1 LNQNLVT
8 IPPGCRYSVN
18 GIEMNVLIAG
28 SGPDVLLLHGFPDSH
43 KLWRHQVPALVA
55 AGFRVIAPDLRGYGL
70 TEIPKGGISAYRM
83 DQLVADV
90 VSLLNVLGVS
100 KVRLVGHDWGAAIG
114 WQAAILHP
122 DRIDRYVA
130 ISVGHPTS
138 FKRGGLKQK
147 LSSWYMLMFQLHGF
161 AEWLLSV
168 NDFKLFGRLSGFP
181 QEVPNWRADLG
192 RPGRLTAAL
201 SYYRANIALILSSD
215 SGNVTVPVMGIWSAE
230 DTALTERQ
238 MINSAQLCKVGWQYE
253 RIDGVGH
260 WVPLEAPERLNALLI
275 DHLR

>member
-1 LNQNLVT
+1 MSRAELPKGSSRRANLVRFT
-8 IPPGCRYSVN
+8 LDNR
-18 GIEMNVLIAG
+18 
-28 SGPDVLLLHGFPDSH
+28 H
-43 KLWRHQVPALVA
+43 KLWRYQVPALIA

-70 TEIPKGGISAYRM
+70 TQIPKGGVKAYRM

-90 VSLLNVLGVS
+90 VSLLDVLGVA

-138 FKRGGLKQK
+138 FKRGGFKQK
-147 LSSWYMLMFQLHGF
+147 LRSWYMLMFQLRGF
-161 AEWLLSV
+161 AEWQMSV
-168 NDFKLFGRLSGFP
+168 NDFELFGRLSGFP

-201 SYYRANIALILSSD
+201 SYYRANIALMLFD
-215 SGNVTVPVMGIWSAE
+215 SGNVTVPVIGIWSTG
-230 DTALTERQ
+230 DIALTERQ
-238 MINSAQLCKVGWQYE
+238 MVHSAQFCKAGWRYE

-260 WVPLEAPERLNALLI
+260 WVPLEAPERLNALLV
-275 DHLR
+275 DYLR